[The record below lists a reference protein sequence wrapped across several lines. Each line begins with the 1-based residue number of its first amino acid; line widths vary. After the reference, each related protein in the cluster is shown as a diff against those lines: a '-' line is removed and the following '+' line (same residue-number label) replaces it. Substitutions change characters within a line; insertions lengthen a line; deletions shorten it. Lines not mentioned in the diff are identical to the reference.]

1 MLACPAGGI
10 SSASAS
16 ILSVVVNT
24 SEEAAGGLV
33 MSWVEN
39 PACYAAERIVDTAY
53 LRQKLTGGG
62 IPRPTLRGLEPGAI
76 TTLTV

>member
-1 MLACPAGGI
+1 
-10 SSASAS
+10 
-16 ILSVVVNT
+16 
-24 SEEAAGGLV
+24 

-76 TTLTV
+76 TILTV